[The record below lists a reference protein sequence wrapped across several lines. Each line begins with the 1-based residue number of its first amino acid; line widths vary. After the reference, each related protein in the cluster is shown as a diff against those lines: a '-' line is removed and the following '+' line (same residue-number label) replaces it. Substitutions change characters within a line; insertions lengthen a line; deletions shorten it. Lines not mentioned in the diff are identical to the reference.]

1 MSYLR
6 VNNTDFPVVS
16 EVTNKL
22 RDSEKKK
29 EVC

>member
-16 EVTNKL
+16 EVTNEL